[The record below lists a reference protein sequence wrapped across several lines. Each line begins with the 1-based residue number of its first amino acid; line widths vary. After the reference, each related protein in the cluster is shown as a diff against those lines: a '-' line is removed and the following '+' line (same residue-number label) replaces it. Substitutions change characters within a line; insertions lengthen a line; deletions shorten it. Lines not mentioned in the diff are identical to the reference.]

1 MDSCTVTLSG
11 APAVPVRLLF
21 SDFNRLRW
29 AIAALRV
36 NPALRAAA
44 LRAGPTPCLVE
55 SLSLQREGLGLLSG
69 PAFIVLWDG
78 LNSLIELWQCHPGL
92 RQRTDLRYLYV
103 GQLPEVDAALPAGS
117 MGLYPL
123 GAGAGADAEV
133 APVAMHVQ
141 GTALSVPWP
150 VRLRVATRRALRS
163 WANRLRQP
171 ERHQRLREG
180 GWLVFCGGVRPTQ
193 MTLDDLFRGGVLP
206 TLRSDLQALVG
217 LPWDTQADAAHSAVQ
232 QAFGHLQRE
241 AQDLAADVG
250 ATDTTHQAPAWACLY
265 TALNQLHRIGT
276 LMALQACTPRLFVNE
291 FQVHPHLDPYDA
303 QAYGGNVFLD
313 FGSTRGTEVLYPRRI
328 DMAETAKPV
337 ASLRLLAP
345 GQSLAAW
352 FALHDATAFAQCCQA
367 DAERAL
373 AALAAL
379 PSTRGR

>member
-1 MDSCTVTLSG
+1 MVSCTVTLAG
-11 APAVPVRLLF
+11 ALPVPVRLAF
-21 SDFNRLRW
+21 TDFNRLRW
-29 AIAALRV
+29 AIAALRA

-123 GAGAGADAEV
+123 GAGADAEV
-133 APVAMHVQ
+133 APVAMQAQ
-141 GTALSVPWP
+141 GAALSVPWS
-150 VRLRVATRRALRS
+150 VRLRVATRRALRP

-206 TLRSDLQALVG
+206 SLRSDLQALVG

-241 AQDLAADVG
+241 ARDLNADEG
-250 ATDTTHQAPAWACLY
+250 ATDTAHQAPAWACLY
-265 TALNQLHRIGT
+265 TVLNQLHRIGT
-276 LMALQACTPRLFVNE
+276 LMALQARTPRLFVNE
-291 FQVHPHLDPYDA
+291 FQVHPHFDPYDA

-337 ASLRLLAP
+337 ASLRLLGP
-345 GQSLAAW
+345 GESLAAW
-352 FALHDATAFAQCCQA
+352 FARHGEAAFAQRCHA
-367 DAERAL
+367 DAEHAL
-373 AALAAL
+373 DALAAL
-379 PSTRGR
+379 PPSRGR

>member
-1 MDSCTVTLSG
+1 MDSCTVTLAG
-11 APAVPVRLLF
+11 APPVPVRLLF

-29 AIAALRV
+29 AIAALRA
-36 NPALRAAA
+36 NPALQAAA
-44 LRAGPTPCLVE
+44 LRAGPAPCLVE

-69 PAFIVLWDG
+69 LAFIVLWDG

-103 GQLPEVDAALPAGS
+103 GQLPEVDAALPEGS

-123 GAGAGADAEV
+123 GADANV
-133 APVAMHVQ
+133 ATAA
-141 GTALSVPWP
+141 ALSVPWP
-150 VRLRVATRRALRS
+150 VRLRVATRRALRP

-171 ERHQRLREG
+171 QRHRQLCEG

-206 TLRSDLQALVG
+206 GLRSDLQALVG

-241 AQDLAADVG
+241 AWDLTADKG
-250 ATDTTHQAPAWACLY
+250 ATDTAHQAPAWACLY
-265 TALNQLHRIGT
+265 TALNQLHRMGT
-276 LMALQACTPRLFVNE
+276 LMALQARTSRLLVNE

-303 QAYGGNVFLD
+303 QAYSGNVFLD

-345 GQSLAAW
+345 GESLAAW
-352 FALHDATAFAQCCQA
+352 FERHDEAAFAQRCQA
-367 DAERAL
+367 DADRAL
-373 AALAAL
+373 DALAAL
-379 PSTRGR
+379 PPPGGR